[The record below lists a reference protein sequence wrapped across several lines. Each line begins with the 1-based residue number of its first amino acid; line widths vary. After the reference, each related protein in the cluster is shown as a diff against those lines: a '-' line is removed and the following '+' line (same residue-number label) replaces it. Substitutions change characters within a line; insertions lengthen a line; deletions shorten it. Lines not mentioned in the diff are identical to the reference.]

1 MRYSHDH
8 NALTRII
15 KEASVCF
22 CRDGVGATGQP
33 PLMKALNLTHG
44 GFYAHLKSKDEG
56 VLGRSVESAELATRI
71 MGGYVNV

>member
-22 CRDGVGATGQP
+22 CRDGVGATGLP

-44 GFYAHLKSKDEG
+44 GFYAHISNPRMKGS
-56 VLGRSVESAELATRI
+56 
-71 MGGYVNV
+71 

>member
-22 CRDGVGATGQP
+22 CRDGVRATGCRP
-33 PLMKALNLTHG
+33 
-44 GFYAHLKSKDEG
+44 
-56 VLGRSVESAELATRI
+56 
-71 MGGYVNV
+71 

>member
-1 MRYSHDH
+1 
-8 NALTRII
+8 
-15 KEASVCF
+15 
-22 CRDGVGATGQP
+22 
-33 PLMKALNLTHG
+33 MKALNLTHG